1 MCFKICQTSAS
12 VLKFEILPWCEPIP
26 QIKGNICKKIKWNAT
41 DLHVNVNDCCQI
53 CKLATKRAQRGINLA
68 FTAATKWDLCIFLC
82 DAKWCRYILQILK
95 YVCLYSRKIDFH
107 MQSQYLIPI
116 LRYKEK
122 TFEIP
127 RKTGHTKLVLCSFE
141 PRNPISY
148 MCLIYCIALR
158 LTEMTEI
165 GIACLKI
172 SPKYPKIPK
181 IEISGI
187 NDRMKLIHTW
197 FES

>member
-95 YVCLYSRKIDFH
+95 CVCLYSRKIDFH

-127 RKTGHTKLVLCSFE
+127 RKNMWRQIPFPMLAAILKQKPNRGETE
-141 PRNPISY
+141 ASY
-148 MCLIYCIALR
+148 
-158 LTEMTEI
+158 
-165 GIACLKI
+165 LKHNGKRQG
-172 SPKYPKIPK
+172 PPQEK
-181 IEISGI
+181 
-187 NDRMKLIHTW
+187 T
-197 FES
+197 

>member
-95 YVCLYSRKIDFH
+95 CVCLYSRKIDFH

-127 RKTGHTKLVLCSFE
+127 RKNIWDTKKKCM
-141 PRNPISY
+141 RYKKKIWDTKKQTYKKQKKHMSY
-148 MCLIYCIALR
+148 KKWDTKKHVR
-158 LTEMTEI
+158 
-165 GIACLKI
+165 
-172 SPKYPKIPK
+172 
-181 IEISGI
+181 
-187 NDRMKLIHTW
+187 
-197 FES
+197 

>member
-1 MCFKICQTSAS
+1 MCFKICQSSAS

-95 YVCLYSRKIDFH
+95 YVCFYSRKKDFH
-107 MQSQYLIPI
+107 MQSQYLIPNLSYKEKKP
-116 LRYKEK
+116 LRYKNNKQMRNKK
-122 TFEIP
+122 TNIWD
-127 RKTGHTKLVLCSFE
+127 TKKKNM
-141 PRNPISY
+141 RYNKH
-148 MCLIYCIALR
+148 MR
-158 LTEMTEI
+158 
-165 GIACLKI
+165 
-172 SPKYPKIPK
+172 
-181 IEISGI
+181 
-187 NDRMKLIHTW
+187 
-197 FES
+197 